1 MKRHSNPGNKFLVIK
16 TVSGYV
22 LKGFISAAVFLIILE
37 AALQITGTAYL
48 RLKYTIK
55 NPEALKDDSLRIMFI
70 GDSWTQGADAAPG
83 PGYVMLVTQ
92 ELNRLY
98 PVKSI
103 QVYNFALGSTNSS
116 QAIHQFLDNYRNI
129 KPDILVVLTG
139 ANNGWNTQDII
150 TARKRIRNG
159 IINYNELEN
168 TSFAEQSANFFK
180 KLKIAKLYNLISY
193 NIFYKSQE
201 IKIPLPDNE
210 YLLGYHKIF
219 NATRDPE
226 KARLYLINNYKEN
239 TTDYNDLYKATRHSF
254 GGDIEKTL
262 NYLKN
267 KNMLKLNLISEK
279 IDIKKDRT
287 SRSLHLKILEENLT
301 DLKDLCD
308 QEGIIMVVE
317 NYPYNSMQFRAVN
330 DALGRISSRINAVY
344 VNHYGYFKDKVGYE
358 EWDKV
363 MTKSHVNYKGHEY
376 MADNLVEILS
386 AAIATQERSKKDR
399 ENMNSEK

>member
-1 MKRHSNPGNKFLVIK
+1 MVIK
-16 TVSGYV
+16 TVSGYIF
-22 LKGFISAAVFLIILE
+22 KGLISAVVFLIILE
-37 AALQITGTAYL
+37 AVLQISGAAYL

-55 NPEALKDDSLRIMFI
+55 NPEALKDDSLRVMFI

-83 PGYVMLVTQ
+83 PGYVILATQ
-92 ELNRLY
+92 ELNHLY
-98 PVKSI
+98 PAKGI

-116 QAIHQFLDNYRNI
+116 QAIHQFLDNYRKI

-159 IINYNELEN
+159 IISYNEREN
-168 TSFAEQSANFFK
+168 ASFTEQSVNFFK

-226 KARLYLINNYKEN
+226 KARSYLINNYKEN

-267 KNMLKLNLISEK
+267 KKMLKLNLVKEK
-279 IDIKKDRT
+279 IDIKKDEANRF
-287 SRSLHLKILEENLT
+287 LNLKILEENLT
-301 DLKDLCD
+301 DLKNLCD
-308 QEGIIMVVE
+308 QEGIIMVIE
-317 NYPYNSMQFRAVN
+317 NYPYNSIEFRGLN
-330 DALGRISSRINAVY
+330 DALARISSRINAFY
-344 VNHYGYFKDKVGYE
+344 VNHYGYFKDKVGYQ

-386 AAIATQERSKKDR
+386 AILIAQEKSKKDKEDR
-399 ENMNSEK
+399 NI